1 MTYFY
6 IDAHGQTCGPILES
20 EFAVHGITP
29 DTPLWCEGMEEWARA
44 RNIPALKAYFEGT
57 TPAAPAPEVRL
68 EKAEVGSE
76 EGAVRLGQVEKPLE
90 NAVETSAMPSAP
102 TAVEAEGIGS
112 VVVTAGTEDVTPS
125 AVTEVSVSASE
136 KATPPPLPA
145 SETALA
151 TPEPTL
157 ATPEF
162 VHGVGE
168 PALAEPGVAPASLS
182 AQSVRSSWEATQRVD
197 LMESLDVWKWVNACL
212 VFFGILSICFS
223 LSWIAIPLGVM
234 GIVQVNG
241 VLRYAEN
248 RSTEELQKALK
259 RTRIYFFIGCLLF
272 VVGIVGQVLLSAVMS
287 ML

>member
-6 IDAHGQTCGPILES
+6 IDAHGHTCGPILES

-44 RNIPALKAYFEGT
+44 RNIPALKAYFEGI
-57 TPAAPAPEVRL
+57 TPADTALEVRL
-68 EKAEVGSE
+68 EKTEVGSE
-76 EGAVRLGQVEKPLE
+76 EGEVRLDQVEKPLE
-90 NAVETSAMPSAP
+90 NAAEASEMSSAP

-112 VVVTAGTEDVTPS
+112 VVVTAETEDVALS
-125 AVTEVSVSASE
+125 AVPAVPVLTSE
-136 KATPPPLPA
+136 RATPPSLPI
-145 SETALA
+145 SET
-151 TPEPTL
+151 TL

-162 VHGVGE
+162 VHGVSE
-168 PALAEPGVAPASLS
+168 PALAAPGVAPATLS
-182 AQSVRSSWEATQRVD
+182 AQSVRNSWEATQRVD

-212 VFFGILSICFS
+212 VFFGILSACFS

-234 GIVQVNG
+234 GIVQANG

-272 VVGIVGQVLLSAVMS
+272 VVGIVGQVLLSAVMG